1 VKNFLRAAAKA
12 MVFSALAALALWY
25 GLVFLLVN
33 RVD

>member
-1 VKNFLRAAAKA
+1 VKNYLRAAAKA